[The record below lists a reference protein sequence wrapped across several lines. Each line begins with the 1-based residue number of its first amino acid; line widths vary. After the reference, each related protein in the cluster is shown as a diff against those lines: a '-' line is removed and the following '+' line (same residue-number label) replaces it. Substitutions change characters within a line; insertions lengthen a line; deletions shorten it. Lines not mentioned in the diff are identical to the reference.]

1 MKIFVPAMGRVNT
14 SNRDGSEV
22 RFAEIAKVW
31 LARGI
36 QLLLLLPKREIGV
49 LESQGV
55 HAEYQVHWEP
65 FSSESDSLWNVLKT
79 YLWRIVTC
87 PFVSYPK
94 DVDAVYAPSDFLF
107 DLLPAILCRL
117 RNAKAKFVVC
127 VFLIAPNP
135 FVGYENMYTSKL
147 KIPSVRA
154 LIYWVVQWMS
164 LWLIRIFKGRMLVLN
179 SLDKDALVA
188 RGVDASIVHVVTMG
202 VDGELFQAVPED
214 RDAVGYDGIYLG
226 RLHPQKGLFDLV
238 KIWKRVNELRP
249 GSRLGVIG
257 GGGEWWFN
265 TLKEEIAK
273 AGLDGQVD
281 LLGFRQGAEKIRLLK
296 SAKCF
301 VIPSHYESFGQVAV
315 EAMACGLPVV
325 AYDLP
330 IFREVFPKGMR
341 KVPLEDI
348 EAFSAEV
355 VALLDDPAKRAA
367 DAVESLAVAAGFD
380 WKAIAAGELKLIER
394 SGAGA

>member
-31 LARGI
+31 LAMGI
-36 QLLLLLPKREIGV
+36 RLILLLPKREIGV

-55 HAEYQVHWEP
+55 HAEYRTHWEP
-65 FSSESDSLWNVLKT
+65 MKSEADSLYNVLIT

-87 PFVSYPK
+87 PFASYPK
-94 DVDAVYAPSDFLF
+94 NVDAVYAPSDFLF

-117 RNAKAKFVVC
+117 GNRSAKFVVC

-135 FVGYENMYTSKL
+135 FVGYENMYTRKF
-147 KIPSVRA
+147 KMPSVRA
-154 LIYWVVQWMS
+154 LIYYVVQWIS
-164 LWLIRIFKGRMLVLN
+164 LWLIRLFKGEMLVLN

-188 RGVDASIVHVVTMG
+188 RGVDPSIVHVVTMG
-202 VDGELFQAVPED
+202 VDAGYFEAAPAGEA
-214 RDAVGYDGIYLG
+214 AAGYDGIYLG

-238 KIWKRVNELRP
+238 KIWKLVCEARP

-257 GGGEWWFN
+257 GGSEWWFG

-273 AGLDGQVD
+273 AGLTDNVD
-281 LLGFRQGAEKIRLLK
+281 LLGFKQGLEKIGIMK
-296 SAKCF
+296 ASKCF
-301 VIPSHYESFGQVAV
+301 VMPSHYESFGQVAV

-330 IFREVFPKGMR
+330 IFEEIFPEGMR
-341 KVPLEDI
+341 KIPLEDVD
-348 EAFSAEV
+348 AFAREV
-355 VALLDDPAKRAA
+355 VRLLDDPALREA
-367 DAVESLAVAAGFD
+367 DREVCAKVAAGFD
-380 WKAIAAGELKLIER
+380 WKAIAVGELKIIER
-394 SGAGA
+394 SGGKG